1 MVMIE
6 LVAAAADGDR
16 VFIALLS
23 VAFTAPDVFQ

>member
-6 LVAAAADGDR
+6 LVAAADGDR